1 MLDFKL
7 MELFGDGRVTAWGVY
22 GFRVVPHVG
31 EHIEVQRAGQAQV
44 YVVRAVVHR
53 SGAKEVVGALI
64 VQHGAVAR
72 DFHTTR

>member
-44 YVVRAVVHR
+44 YVVRAVVQRPPHHQKDHQR
-53 SGAKEVVGALI
+53 CGEAEEDA
-64 VQHGAVAR
+64 
-72 DFHTTR
+72 